1 MADTARPWEVVVG
14 RDGKITIL
22 GGKDGRSVVA
32 LLPPGHLED
41 AWLIAAA
48 PELLEAAARTAAAI
62 CGRNVSGLDDVVEAL
77 EEAMALAAPILPQTR
92 TKFAVEGTTGR

>member
-1 MADTARPWEVVVG
+1 VADTARPWEVVVG
-14 RDGKITIL
+14 RDGKITVL

-48 PELLEAAARTAAAI
+48 PELLDAATRAAAVISCPDIA
-62 CGRNVSGLDDVVEAL
+62 EAL